1 MTADIVLWSSYKC
14 AHMCTCAR
22 ARVRAH
28 THTHAYSM
36 KEFEIILRS
45 MLFGWGFEQWGE
57 WEHRE
62 MVERE
67 MNENQNSQGKKR
79 GRLKRTKTVGR
90 VSILTAEKP
99 NTITLFLL

>member
-1 MTADIVLWSSYKC
+1 
-14 AHMCTCAR
+14 
-22 ARVRAH
+22 
-28 THTHAYSM
+28 
-36 KEFEIILRS
+36 
-45 MLFGWGFEQWGE
+45 
-57 WEHRE
+57 